1 MIAQLD
7 RRDFSNEETCVI
19 EGVPFHLFPLIHGNV
34 TVTGFKVCDIGY
46 ATDCNMLT
54 DRAEEILR
62 GVKYLFID
70 GLRYEEH
77 KTHLTISEAISIAQR
92 LGAEKTFIIHMT
104 HTIDYEEA
112 TATLPPGIALGYDGL
127 SITL

>member
-1 MIAQLD
+1 MLAQLD

-19 EGVPFHLFPLIHGNV
+19 EGVPFHLFPLIHGNM
-34 TVTGFKVCDIGY
+34 TVTGFKVGEIGY
-46 ATDCNMLT
+46 ATDFNIIT
-54 DRAEEILR
+54 ERAEEILR

-77 KTHLTISEAISIAQR
+77 NTHLTISEAIATAQR
-92 LGAEKTFIIHMT
+92 LGAEKTFIIHTT
-104 HTIDYEEA
+104 HTVDYEEA
-112 TATLPPGIALGYDGL
+112 SATLPAGIALGYDGL